1 MNKKQIGITLGVM
14 CLILTM
20 AIAIQVRTMNNANST
35 ASQTLADNELRDSVL
50 KWKEKYDNVSNELKK
65 AEKELEQV
73 RQQATQNDTT
83 SIEKE
88 NELKKNN
95 TLLGLTNV
103 KGEGIIIEMQ
113 DGTKDDSILSID
125 TANRKLIHYEDL
137 LSLVNEL
144 RNAGAEAIEI
154 SGQRIINT
162 SAITCEGTVI

>member
-65 AEKELEQV
+65 AEKKLEQV

-88 NELKKNN
+88 NELKR
-95 TLLGLTNV
+95 T
-103 KGEGIIIEMQ
+103 
-113 DGTKDDSILSID
+113 
-125 TANRKLIHYEDL
+125 IHY
-137 LSLVNEL
+137 
-144 RNAGAEAIEI
+144 
-154 SGQRIINT
+154 
-162 SAITCEGTVI
+162 

>member
-65 AEKELEQV
+65 AEKKLEQV

-88 NELKKNN
+88 NELKDELK
-95 TLLGLTNV
+95 LLAMPLIKFLKENYNPYCKVEVSEKGV
-103 KGEGIIIEMQ
+103 KIVG
-113 DGTKDDSILSID
+113 DVC
-125 TANRKLIHYEDL
+125 LIP
-137 LSLVNEL
+137 
-144 RNAGAEAIEI
+144 IK
-154 SGQRIINT
+154 
-162 SAITCEGTVI
+162 